1 MCLIGWS
8 LDVIFRLQIVYQPI
22 IKGMSGFGRAIKFAE
37 LVAWQG
43 TPVFVIESVGLW
55 AIDIL

>member
-1 MCLIGWS
+1 MCLIGWP
-8 LDVIFRLQIVYQPI
+8 LDIIFRLQIVYQPI
-22 IKGMSGFGRAIKFAE
+22 IKGMSGFVRASKFAE

-43 TPVFVIESVGLW
+43 TPVFVIESVGRL